1 MQEEEPVARRD
12 AAAQDIPPAEVDHD
26 DGADIGD
33 QHKHGED
40 AIIDEAGAHIDLV
53 RLLVDLL
60 ELVVHVLFLAEVLG
74 YGNAA
79 DHLLYTIE
87 HL

>member
-12 AAAQDIPPAEVDHD
+12 AAAQDVPPAEVDHD
-26 DGADIGD
+26 HRPDIGH

-40 AIIDEAGAHIDLV
+40 AIIDEAGAHVDLV

-74 YGNAA
+74 DGDAA
-79 DHLLYTIE
+79 DHFLHTIE
-87 HL
+87 RL

>member
-12 AAAQDIPPAEVDHD
+12 AAAQYIPPAEVDHN
-26 DGADIGD
+26 DGTDIGD

-40 AIIDEAGAHIDLV
+40 AIIDEAGAHVDLV
-53 RLLVDLL
+53 RLIVDLL
-60 ELVVHVLFLAEVLG
+60 ELVVHVLFPAEVLG
-74 YGNAA
+74 DGDAA

-87 HL
+87 RL